1 MGFVFNPFTGNL
13 DNTGPSTTPAGS
25 DTNVQYNDGG
35 VFGGDANNTW
45 NKTTKLATYSQSAL
59 ASTTA
64 VSHRLANTTAAVT
77 GSRIQVSP
85 ATQWRGNGWRTV
97 SGGSSRTVDFNAYTV
112 PSTGSGEVIG
122 EWRLDYSLNGAT
134 PARGLQYFT
143 STQDGV
149 STPRLDVN
157 GFNKLIANNSSTI
170 DTLSNLEI
178 NNPSGSRIN
187 QTYTFGS
194 TIKYGVQVQDS
205 GATYYKAAGSG
216 ATHYFQIGSGIESVS
231 DIIQIYG
238 GGIYN
243 YGGMF
248 ATGKVTA
255 GQADTSPRSYLNTY
269 GGFAAKNKIIEDVS
283 YTIDDTSYLWFLN
296 PINSLCS
303 GTATACSTY
312 TASGE
317 ATCNSHSGVGCSW
330 TAAVTE
336 ACSTASGTDSGTCT
350 SLNAACIWESASC
363 STANN
368 SDQATC
374 EALDDAYGGTCA
386 WDTSTCPSQTS
397 TASCNAIVG
406 CSADVSGDCT
416 TLSDGGGDGTNCA
429 TQPECSYDS
438 GSGVCSGS
446 FFTACSGNL
455 CGGTYNTGSCTGTY
469 TITPAFCGGTALCSN
484 LVSSGTCAAEAGGC
498 SWTSGSNIT
507 LPTATNANESNT
519 SHIHHFVHIGD
530 SGTATISANTG
541 STIMQYSNLKLY
553 KKGDKVSVS
562 HTIQTAI
569 CGNILT
575 EGACNAQSPC
585 SWQAAVVC
593 STYNGDESGCNAQ
606 SSAGCSYDTE
616 TSTCSGAGSAAQCTG
631 GSYNVSSM
639 WVPFNYER
647 SKNYVEKTAAYTFTN
662 EDDVVNYTSG
672 SVALT
677 LPLSADIVPARP
689 IYLKNRGGGTIT
701 LNTTSSQLIDGNASG
716 TLTLTT
722 GQEKTLFP
730 LAAGWII
737 LGV

>member
-13 DNTGPSTTPAGS
+13 DNTGPSTSPAGS
-25 DTNVQYNDGG
+25 NTHVQYNDAG

-64 VSHRLANTTAAVT
+64 ASHLLQNTTAAVT

-85 ATQWRGNGWRTV
+85 ATRWRGNGWRTV
-97 SGGSSRTVDFNAYTV
+97 SGGSSRTVDFDAYTV

-134 PARGLQYFT
+134 AARGLQYFT
-143 STQDGV
+143 SIQDGV
-149 STPRLDVN
+149 SIPRLKVN
-157 GFNKLIANNSSTI
+157 GYAQVSGNNSSTI
-170 DTLSNLEI
+170 DTLPSFDF

-187 QTYTFGS
+187 VTYTFGS

-216 ATHYFQIGSGIESVS
+216 ATHYFQVGSNISAVS
-231 DIIQIYG
+231 DIIHIYS

-255 GQADTSPRSYLNTY
+255 GQADTTPRSYLNTY

-283 YTIDDTSYLWFLN
+283 YTIDDTALLWFLN

-303 GTATACSTY
+303 GTATPCSNW

-330 TAAVTE
+330 TPEVTE
-336 ACSTASGTDSGTCT
+336 TCSTASGTDSGTCT
-350 SLNAACIWESASC
+350 GLNASCVWESASC

-368 SDQATC
+368 SDQSTC
-374 EALDDAYGGTCA
+374 EALDDAYGGSCA
-386 WDTSTCPSQTS
+386 WDTSTCSSQTS
-397 TASCNAIVG
+397 SAA
-406 CSADVSGDCT
+406 CSAISGCTPDNSGDCG
-416 TLSDGGGDGTNCA
+416 TLSDGGGDGTTCA
-429 TQPECSYDS
+429 TKPECSYDS
-438 GSGVCSGS
+438 GTGTCSGT
-446 FFTACSGNL
+446 FFVACNGNL

-484 LVSSGTCAAEAGGC
+484 LVSSGTCAAEGGGC

-507 LPTATNANESNT
+507 LPTATDANEGNT

-562 HTIQTAI
+562 HTIQTAS
-569 CGNILT
+569 CSVFVS
-575 EGACNAQSPC
+575 EGTCTPNSGCTWNPAI
-585 SWQAAVVC
+585 VC
-593 STYNGDESGCNAQ
+593 ATYNGDESGCNAQ
-606 SSAGCSYDTE
+606 SGAGCSYDTE
-616 TSTCSGAGSAAQCTG
+616 TSTCSGAGTAASCSGT
-631 GSYNVSSM
+631 YTVASM

-647 SKNYVEKTAAYTFTN
+647 AKNYVEKTAAYTFTN

-672 SVALT
+672 TVALT

-689 IYLKNRGGGTIT
+689 LYLKNRGGGTIT

-722 GQEKTLFP
+722 GQEKQVFP
-730 LAAGWII
+730 LASGWII